1 MSVDFFVV
9 FLSLYTYLCNRKQII
24 NFHFQ
29 KFNRQL
35 IMNTLKQINQFLDN
49 QPIAMVGVSR
59 NPKKFGY
66 TAFRELKEKG
76 MKIIPVNPEADEIM
90 GEKSYHNVTALPEE
104 VKGIII
110 MTKKDKTAS
119 VVKEAVARGI
129 KEIWI
134 QQMADSKEALSELK
148 GSDINFITGECILM
162 HYKPHSIHKFHG
174 NLKRFFRM
182 FPK

>member
-1 MSVDFFVV
+1 M
-9 FLSLYTYLCNRKQII
+9 
-24 NFHFQ
+24 
-29 KFNRQL
+29 

-49 QPIAMVGVSR
+49 QPIAMIGVSR

-66 TAFRELKEKG
+66 TAFKELKDKG

-90 GEKSYHNVTALPEE
+90 GEKSYRNINSLPQDIR
-104 VKGIII
+104 GIIV
-110 MTKKDKTAS
+110 MTKKEKTAS
-119 VVKEAVARGI
+119 VVKEAMARGI

-148 GSDINFITGECILM
+148 GSDINYITGECILM
-162 HYKPHSIHKFHG
+162 HYKPHSFHKFHG
-174 NLKRFFRM
+174 NLKKLFGR